1 MTLGPAVP
9 GLFLA
14 GTDTGVGKTA
24 FGAALLRLGLRH
36 GRRPVPF
43 KPAET
48 GCDPLPRDAQLLLA
62 ASSRSDLSLDDVC
75 PHRFRSPVAPA
86 AAAVDRPLQ
95 LSSLLTHARALATRG
110 DFLLVESA
118 GGLLSPY
125 AADFT
130 GADLAAALG
139 LPILLLARNA
149 LGTVNHTALAVS
161 ELRHRRL
168 PLAGVVLMT
177 VSATITPDQPHNL
190 HLIEA
195 VSGVRPFAVLPHVP
209 GADPDQLADALA
221 AQVSRTELAMR
232 LAL

>member
-1 MTLGPAVP
+1 MTLAAPLP

-14 GTDTGVGKTA
+14 GTDTAVGKTA
-24 FGAALLRLGLRH
+24 LGAALLRLALRH

-48 GCDPLPRDAQLLLA
+48 GCDPLPLDAQLLLA
-62 ASSRSDLSLDDVC
+62 ASARTDLSLDDVC
-75 PHRFRSPVAPA
+75 PHRFRPPVAPA
-86 AAAVDRPLQ
+86 AATLDRPLR
-95 LSSLLTHARALATRG
+95 LSGLVAHARHLATRG

-125 AADFT
+125 APDFT

-139 LPILLLARNA
+139 LPILLVARNA

-177 VSATITPDQPHNL
+177 VSATPSPDQPHNL
-190 HLIEA
+190 RLIEA
-195 VSGVRPFAVLPHVP
+195 VSGVRPLVVLPYFP
-209 GADPDQLADALA
+209 GADPDRLADALA
-221 AQVSRTELAMR
+221 AQVPRTELATR

>member
-1 MTLGPAVP
+1 MSLPAPVA

-24 FGAALLRLGLRH
+24 LGAALLRLALRH

-48 GCDPLPRDAQLLLA
+48 GCQPLPHDAQLLLA
-62 ASSRSDLSLDDVC
+62 ASSRTDLSLDDVC
-75 PHRFRSPVAPA
+75 PHQFRPPVAPA
-86 AAAVDRPLQ
+86 AVALERPLR
-95 LSSLLTHARALATRG
+95 LSGLLTHARDLATRG

-125 AADFT
+125 APDFT

-139 LPILLLARNA
+139 LPILLVARNA
-149 LGTVNHTALAVS
+149 LGTVNHTALALS
-161 ELRHRRL
+161 ELHHRRL

-190 HLIEA
+190 RLIEA
-195 VSGVRPFAVLPHVP
+195 VSGVRPFAVLPHLP

-221 AQVSRTELAMR
+221 AQVPRTELATR